1 MKDVKALVKSML
13 VIGTPQCGAMGA
25 LVGTVL
31 AVLLLTIGLGK
42 TLFIAAFALLGA
54 WVGGV
59 RNKANFIRGI
69 INRSFP
75 EKGEAKVDTYED
87 VKNKP

>member
-1 MKDVKALVKSML
+1 MKDMKAWLRSAL
-13 VIGTPQCGAMGA
+13 VIGTPQCGTLGAMLG
-25 LVGTVL
+25 VIL
-31 AVLLLTIGLGK
+31 AVLLLTIGLWK
-42 TLFIAAFALLGA
+42 TLFIAVFALIGA

-59 RNKANFIRGI
+59 RGKTNFIRGI

-75 EKGEAKVDTYED
+75 AKGEAKVDTYED

>member
-1 MKDVKALVKSML
+1 MKDMKDWLRSTL
-13 VIGTPQCGAMGA
+13 IIGTPQCGALGA
-25 LVGTVL
+25 LLGAVL
-31 AVLLLTIGLGK
+31 AVLLLTIGLWK
-42 TLFIAAFALLGA
+42 TLFIAAFALLGV
-54 WVGGV
+54 WMGGV
-59 RNKANFIRGI
+59 RSKTNFIRSI